1 MKILSMDDMT
11 RKLLELKDD
20 CMYELDSIG
29 LADMIGEIETWYVD
43 KRATRRLGVCKHRKS
58 MGYVYNNIGIS
69 SWLLKDFDEKTIKN
83 TIIHEILHT
92 FEGCNN
98 HGYKWQKYADIVNT
112 KLGYNIKRLS
122 SLETICENNDI
133 DYNKY
138 ENVHYK
144 YKGTCKKCGYVW
156 HQQRLSS
163 HALLSYKLGR
173 MTHSV
178 CGGHEFEIIDTK
190 SGVKIV

>member
-1 MKILSMDDMT
+1 MKILNIDENVS
-11 RKLLELKDD
+11 KLLELKND
-20 CMYELDSIG
+20 CLDELASID
-29 LADMIGEIETWYVD
+29 LLDNVGEIDEWYVD
-43 KRATRRLGVCKHRKS
+43 KRATRRLGVCKHRRCMEYIYHS
-58 MGYVYNNIGIS
+58 IGIS
-69 SWLLKDFDEKTIKN
+69 SWLLKDFDDKTIKN
-83 TIIHEILHT
+83 TIMHELLHT
-92 FEGCNN
+92 FEGCDN

-156 HQQRLSS
+156 RQNRLSA
-163 HALLSYKLGR
+163 HTLMSYKLGR
-173 MTHSV
+173 MTHRT
-178 CGGHEFEIIDTK
+178 CGGHDFEIIDMK
-190 SGVKIV
+190 SGVKVV